1 MSLNSSRPAALALA
15 EWAVALEP
23 DAADLR
29 LAKTALLD
37 TVSVA
42 IAAMDDS
49 ELVPIA
55 AELSEPALLGTLA
68 HLLDY
73 DDLHVPSTTHVSAV
87 CVPATLAAG
96 GDALAFL
103 AGAGVMARLG
113 TAMGW
118 EHYTSG
124 WHATCTAGAIG
135 AAVCA
140 SIAYGLDAEAT
151 AHAIVLAIPASG
163 GVQRAFGTLGKPLQV
178 GFAVEAGIRAARLA
192 RAGARSDLTSLE
204 AWMPLVGGDP
214 SAISFEGPA
223 VPGGL
228 AIKLSSCCYALQRP
242 IDVTRTLREQTGL
255 GTEVAAIVLRAPAA
269 AVAPLHHHAPH
280 TDMEGKFSLEYATAA
295 ALVGP
300 PTGPL
305 PFTTEWVQR
314 DDIQHLIG
322 LVSFVPE
329 GEGSG
334 LLDGV
339 HHVAI
344 TLKDGTVLEASGTTP
359 PGAPD
364 LPPTPEELA
373 AKIAECC
380 GPLAGAVEAAS
391 WSQAAGILRRAATEH
406 GLLSASA
413 S

>member
-1 MSLNSSRPAALALA
+1 
-15 EWAVALEP
+15 V
-23 DAADLR
+23 
-29 LAKTALLD
+29 
-37 TVSVA
+37 
-42 IAAMDDS
+42 
-49 ELVPIA
+49 A

-73 DDLHVPSTTHVSAV
+73 DDLHVPSTTHISAV

-96 GDALAFL
+96 GDTLAFL

-140 SIAYGLDAEAT
+140 SIAFGLDAETT

-178 GFAVEAGIRAARLA
+178 GFAVEAI
-192 RAGARSDLTSLE
+192 
-204 AWMPLVGGDP
+204 
-214 SAISFEGPA
+214 AIDGPA

-242 IDVTRTLREQTGL
+242 IDVTRTLREQSGF
-255 GTEVAAIVLRAPAA
+255 GADVAAIELRAPAS
-269 AVAPLHHHAPH
+269 AVTPLHHHTPH

-305 PFTTEWVQR
+305 PFTTDWVLR
-314 DDIQHLIG
+314 EDIQRLIG
-322 LVSFVPE
+322 LVTFVPE

-334 LLDGV
+334 LLDGE
-339 HHVAI
+339 HRVAI
-344 TLKDGTVLEASGTTP
+344 TLNDGTVLTARGTTP

-364 LPPTPEELA
+364 LPPTEAEMS
-373 AKIAECC
+373 AKIRECC
-380 GPLAGAVEAAS
+380 GSLAEAVEAANWDEAS
-391 WSQAAGILRRAATEH
+391 ALLRTAARAHGLIAAGAR
-406 GLLSASA
+406 
-413 S
+413 